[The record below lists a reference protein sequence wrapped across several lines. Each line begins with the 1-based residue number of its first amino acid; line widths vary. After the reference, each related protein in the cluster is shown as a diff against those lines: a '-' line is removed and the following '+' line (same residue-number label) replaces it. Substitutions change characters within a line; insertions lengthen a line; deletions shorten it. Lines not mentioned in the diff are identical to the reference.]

1 MKRSTFFI
9 LLGFL
14 LFVVFIFWYYAGFQ
28 KKHDSRT
35 LAQVVDA
42 TKFDK
47 GVADRLPLYDSLS
60 KMILL
65 YADSLMSKTDNR
77 RVFSIDTA
85 ARQSNS
91 NKRLARVPNFK
102 SIKTLWEKIGGEYLT
117 SVELDR
123 VYQQNDCA
131 IKLNIRNG
139 KIELKSGNYSI
150 GHWLV
155 YKTFPEHG
163 GRFNKD
169 EMLSPDWRYGII
181 FTKKM
186 EEVAYHY

>member
-9 LLGFL
+9 LSGFL
-14 LFVVFIFWYYAGFQ
+14 LFVVFILWYYVGFQ

-35 LAQVVDA
+35 LVQVVNA
-42 TKFDK
+42 TRFDK
-47 GVADRLPLYDSLS
+47 GVSDRLPLYDSLS

-65 YADSLMSKTDNR
+65 YGDSLMSKTDNR

-91 NKRLARVPNFK
+91 NKRLFRVANFK
-102 SIKTLWEKIGGEYLT
+102 SIKALWQKIGEQNLAR
-117 SVELDR
+117 VELDR
-123 VYQQNDCA
+123 VYQQNDCT
-131 IKLNIRNG
+131 IKLNIRNN
-139 KIELKSGNYSI
+139 KIELKSGEYSI

-181 FTKKM
+181 FTKKV